1 MFSQN
6 EIKKQKLTNLIL
18 LSFALFILAGAL
30 YSELFQAP
38 KVLRNNVNSAQVLF
52 PGFDFD
58 SSTQIDL
65 TLNKSQFTLKK
76 MLAQNSWRL
85 TNPLLMN
92 VEDEKL
98 NLFLTRLMGLK
109 IMSALP
115 LDEVNT
121 INFSLKNPLMEIKIV
136 DANKNANHFIV
147 GLINSIDNSLYIAHV
162 NKKLILQVELSNA
175 DLSELK
181 IKDLSISTF
190 LKQQIFSFEADQ
202 VTRAAITTDHVTHEL
217 VTEKLNAF
225 VSALMNLKASFIF
238 DRITENQNKILKE
251 IVTTPMAELSFTEN
265 GQNYQFFINKIPENF
280 PDLNLPNKN
289 LFLFW
294 GANQSLPLIVGPEL
308 LHTIKNF

>member
-18 LSFALFILAGAL
+18 CSFAFFILAGAL

-58 SSTQIDL
+58 SSSQIDL
-65 TLNKSQFTLKK
+65 TLNKSQFILKK
-76 MLAQNSWRL
+76 TLTQNSWRL

-98 NLFLTRLMGLK
+98 NLFLTRLMNLK
-109 IMSALP
+109 IMNALP

-190 LKQQIFSFEADQ
+190 LKQQIFSFEAEQ

-217 VTEKLNAF
+217 VTEKLNSF

-251 IVTTPMAELSFTEN
+251 IVTTPMVELSFTEN